1 MKIEDIKVSDVF
13 YTNGDSKW
21 VVTEVVF
28 HEELLRGKTRK
39 TREFKINSADMKEE
53 ITFYNTSMYNFN
65 NMFSKNVNGSIDRK
79 INLLNRKIKLLENN
93 IANMK
98 EEITTLKNMYHD
110 EI

>member
-1 MKIEDIKVSDVF
+1 
-13 YTNGDSKW
+13 
-21 VVTEVVF
+21 
-28 HEELLRGKTRK
+28 
-39 TREFKINSADMKEE
+39 
-53 ITFYNTSMYNFN
+53 
-65 NMFSKNVNGSIDRK
+65 MFSKNVNGSIDRK